1 MTRHVPT
8 LALSLCTLALALVT
22 TGCETVGWEID
33 DGFDGAERVFAA
45 PGTYTLTL
53 DSPGCRYG
61 MLDLAC
67 ENHSTEL
74 PADAAIEASIDDP
87 AIASLAG
94 PPSRE
99 VSWDPYTLPLI
110 IHQPGRFALTVRDRD
125 SGYQQTF
132 DLEARGV
139 DRIELEHPGAVAL
152 EGATLCVKGDLVGA
166 EGEVLHSRLAWTLHA
181 DSDWPQSIDPD
192 PSRPRQQSCLPELP
206 AGQYWFSATYDGV
219 VAEQMLHDRIDCRIQ
234 AQLLKDRVVIHQI
247 GAHVVIDDVFRL
259 LARMQFAHGHGS
271 VDDGRQC
278 LQLVLSQDIG
288 DDGDTELIE
297 FGEVGFQ
304 VFCRAVWE
312 RSYRHSIPQPSE
324 STTVI
329 EA

>member
-219 VAEQMLHDRIDCRIQ
+219 VAEQTFDVVAPEAIARQVVRVNGEEVATDAPLVLPSLEPFTVEVDFALADGRPLGGLHDEVLAFGALDVAAHDDTAVTIEPT
-234 AQLLKDRVVIHQI
+234 DRGAGQVVLR
-247 GAHVVIDDVFRL
+247 DFFTL
-259 LARMQFAHGHGS
+259 
-271 VDDGRQC
+271 
-278 LQLVLSQDIG
+278 DI
-288 DDGDTELIE
+288 TIE
-297 FGEVGFQ
+297 
-304 VFCRAVWE
+304 
-312 RSYRHSIPQPSE
+312 
-324 STTVI
+324 
-329 EA
+329 